1 MRAAAHGL
9 PDHSSFR
16 YRDRQACRKATPAQ
30 GHIVTGAAETFDFI
44 VTGAGS
50 AGCPVAARLS
60 ESGKYRVLLLEAG
73 PPDRNPWIHIPLG
86 YTKTYTD
93 PRVNWMFD
101 SEPEPQ
107 LNGRIL
113 YVPRGKVLGGTSSIN
128 GMVYMRGTPT
138 DYDNWR
144 QRGCEGWDWEN
155 VLPFFKK
162 AENQER
168 GADDFHGVGGPLN
181 VSNPVRCPLGDAMV
195 QAAVEAGIPENPDFN
210 GARQEGVGYY
220 QTTTGNRR
228 RWSAAKAYL
237 RPGRARA
244 NLTIATN
251 AQATR
256 ILIEDG
262 RAVGVEYHTPE
273 GLRTAT
279 CRGEIVVSGG
289 VYGSPQLLQLSGLG
303 PAAVLQQVGVPVVR
317 DMPGVGAHLHDHF
330 NTYLVWRCSQ
340 PVTIND
346 LANSAVEKLK
356 AGVQYALTRSGHLSN
371 AGIYA
376 GAFVKSD
383 PRLDQPDL
391 QINMFGWSA
400 YERQRTGIKPHPFSA
415 FTLSPV
421 HLRPEGRGTVRLKS
435 PDPLAPPAIQFNF
448 LASDYD
454 FQALIYGTR
463 LSRQIAAQPALKPF
477 VMEEVIPGAECE
489 SDDQLIEE
497 IRVRGV
503 TNQHPVGTC
512 KMGPET
518 DATAVVDPR
527 LRVHGIERLRVAD
540 ASIMPQVPGG
550 NTNAPSIMIGEKC
563 AAMVLEDARAA

>member
-1 MRAAAHGL
+1 
-9 PDHSSFR
+9 
-16 YRDRQACRKATPAQ
+16 
-30 GHIVTGAAETFDFI
+30 
-44 VTGAGS
+44 
-50 AGCPVAARLS
+50 
-60 ESGKYRVLLLEAG
+60 
-73 PPDRNPWIHIPLG
+73 
-86 YTKTYTD
+86 
-93 PRVNWMFD
+93 MFE

-107 LNGRIL
+107 LNGRTL

-128 GMVYMRGTPT
+128 GMVYMRGTPS

-155 VLPFFKK
+155 VLPFFRK
-162 AENQER
+162 AEDQER
-168 GADDFHGVGGPLN
+168 GADEFHGVGGPLR
-181 VSNPVRCPLGDAMV
+181 VSNPVLSPLGDAMV
-195 QAAVEAGIPENPDFN
+195 AAAIEAGIPENPDFN

-237 RPGRARA
+237 RPARNRA
-244 NLTIATN
+244 NLTVATN
-251 AQATR
+251 AQAR
-256 ILIEDG
+256 RVLIEDG
-262 RAVGVEYHTPE
+262 RAVGVEYQTQE
-273 GLRTAT
+273 GIRTAR

-303 PAAVLQQVGVPVVR
+303 PAALLQQYAVPVVR
-317 DMPGVGAHLHDHF
+317 DMPGVGAQLHDHF

-346 LANSAVEKLK
+346 LANSALQKLK
-356 AGVQYALTRSGHLSN
+356 AGVQYALNRSGHLSN

-376 GAFVKSD
+376 GAFVRSD
-383 PRLDQPDL
+383 PRLEQPDL

-400 YERQRTGIKPHPFSA
+400 YERLRTGIKPHPFSA
-415 FTLSPV
+415 FTMSPV
-421 HLRPEGRGTVRLKS
+421 HLRPEGRGWVRINS

-463 LSRQIAAQPALKPF
+463 LSRKIAAQPALKPF
-477 VMEEVIPGAECE
+477 VMDEVIPGEACQ

-512 KMGPET
+512 RMGREP
-518 DATAVVDPR
+518 DAVVDPR
-527 LRVHGIERLRVAD
+527 LRVHGIQGLRVAD

-563 AAMVLEDARAA
+563 AAMILEDARAA